1 MPSFYSYLELFES
14 LFQSRSKMLVIKVAI
29 NGIAQINECKFPVVL
44 SHASSKSSSKINISD
59 SFKTLPALDSILFFL
74 WFDA

>member
-14 LFQSRSKMLVIKVAI
+14 LFQSRSKMLDIKVAI

-44 SHASSKSSSKINISD
+44 SHAFSKFSSEINISD
-59 SFKTLPALDSILFFL
+59 SCRMLPVSPHQK
-74 WFDA
+74 